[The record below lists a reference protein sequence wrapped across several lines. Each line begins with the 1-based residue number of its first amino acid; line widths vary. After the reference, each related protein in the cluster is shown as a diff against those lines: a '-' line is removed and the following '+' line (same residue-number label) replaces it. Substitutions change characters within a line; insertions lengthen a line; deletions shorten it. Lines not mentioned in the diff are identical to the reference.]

1 MWCSAG
7 VNFAHKGRLQSP
19 ERGLSVPSSEILIS
33 TALPPSH
40 ALRLRLLG
48 RIELTRPD
56 GTSLGSILTQPK
68 RLALLAYLA
77 LAGDKGF
84 LRRNVLLNV
93 FWPEFDQER
102 ARSALR
108 KALYFLRQSLGDDV
122 IVARGDEEVGLAPDR
137 FWCDAV
143 AFEAA
148 AEADGLD
155 DAMDL
160 YQGDLLTGFFVSGQ
174 PDFERWVDGERARLR
189 LLAARTADE
198 LSDRAETNGDLEAA
212 VRYAQT
218 ALELDTTS
226 EPAFRRLAGH
236 LYRRGDRAGLAHA
249 YEQWRRRLDEVYGI
263 QPAPETQEMVAAL
276 LDAQTTRAPRE
287 YATARVGQGES
298 VAAPKVRRPRHRL
311 AWAGVVAALAVLL
324 AAAVFVRGAPEL
336 KPERVLVTVLEN
348 ETGDPALDPMGRMA
362 ADWIAHGL
370 MQAGTLEVIP
380 ATSSSVALAEIEKHG
395 LRAIARETGA
405 GTVISGRYYRENG
418 KLSMQAQVTDVAE
431 GRLLQTVGP
440 ITVPLDSMTIGAEL
454 LRQRVSV
461 ALAARFD
468 WPAEWTELTRR
479 SQPPTYDA
487 YTEFVKGWDIFS
499 RALFDGRQASR
510 QAVDHFERAFAL
522 DSTFYLARLYAVLM
536 YFDTG
541 RFQRGD
547 SVLNAVAHDLAQL
560 APVERLLLE
569 HFQAVSAGDNERA
582 LRAVRQVN
590 KVAPNSM
597 PAGYVALAVATNR
610 PREALAAHREFNR
623 ERGLLKAEELYW
635 RWLSTARH
643 MIGDHRR
650 ELKDARAGRVRQPE
664 LMGPLFVELR
674 ALAALGRTDEVE
686 RAIEQTLS
694 LPKQDFTPGA
704 VMLHTAA
711 ELRAH
716 GHHKAAA
723 HVLARAFA
731 WHEARPPEERQAL
744 RETLARTYY
753 DAKRWQEAR
762 TLFQELVT
770 EQPDRGLRLGF
781 SGAVAA
787 RLGDRAEAER
797 VSAGLASLPNQRNA
811 SNTVWRAKIAAALGD
826 QERALALLQQ
836 ALTEGMRYD
845 LWLHTDLDF
854 EQLRRHP
861 RFRELVEPKG

>member
-1 MWCSAG
+1 M
-7 VNFAHKGRLQSP
+7 K
-19 ERGLSVPSSEILIS
+19 ILVS

-56 GTSLGSILTQPK
+56 GTSLGSILAQPK

-84 LRRNVLLNV
+84 LRRDVLLSV

-108 KALYFLRQSLGDDV
+108 KALYFLRQSLGEDV

-174 PDFERWVDGERARLR
+174 PDFESWVDGERARLR
-189 LLAARTADE
+189 LLAARTADK
-198 LSDRAETNGDLEAA
+198 LSDRAETKGDLDAA

-218 ALELDTTS
+218 ALELDTSS

-236 LYRRGDRAGLAHA
+236 LYRCGDRAGLAHA
-249 YEQWRRRLDEVYGI
+249 YEQWRRRLEEVYGI
-263 QPAPETQEMVAAL
+263 QPATETQEMIAAL
-276 LDAQTTRAPRE
+276 LDAQTARAPRE
-287 YATARVGQGES
+287 RIETRVDQPEFAS
-298 VAAPKVRRPRHRL
+298 ASLAQRQRRSL
-311 AWAGVVAALAVLL
+311 AWAGAVAAVAVLV

-336 KPERVLVTVLEN
+336 KRERVLVTVLEN

-380 ATSSSVALAEIEKHG
+380 ATSSSVALGEIEKQG
-395 LRAIARETGA
+395 LLAIARETGA

-440 ITVPLDSMTIGAEL
+440 IKVPLDSMTAGAEL

-468 WPAEWTELTRR
+468 WPTEWTELTRR

-487 YTEFVKGWDIFS
+487 YTEYVKGWDIFS
-499 RALFDGRQASR
+499 RGLFAGNQVNME
-510 QAVDHFERAFAL
+510 AVGHFERAFAL

-536 YFDTG
+536 YFNAG
-541 RFQRGD
+541 RYERGD

-569 HFQAVSAGDNERA
+569 HFQAVSASDNERA

-597 PAGYVALAVATNR
+597 PAGYIALAVATNR

-623 ERGLLKAEELYW
+623 ERGLLKGEELYW

-650 ELKDARAGRVRQPE
+650 ELKDTRRERVRRPE
-664 LMGPLFVELR
+664 LMGPLFVEMR

-686 RAIEQTLS
+686 RVIEQTLS

-716 GHHKAAA
+716 GHHDAAA
-723 HVLARAFA
+723 RVRAKAFA
-731 WHEARPPEERQAL
+731 WHETRPPEERRAL

-753 DAKRWQEAR
+753 DAKRWQDAR
-762 TLFQELVT
+762 ALFQQLLAERPKHVML
-770 EQPDRGLRLGF
+770 LGY
-781 SGAVAA
+781 SGTAAA

-797 VSAGLASLPNQRNA
+797 ISAALASLPNQRSA
-811 SNTVWRAKIAAALGD
+811 FNTVWRAKIAAVLGD
-826 QERALALLQQ
+826 QERALALLRQ

-861 RFRELVEPKG
+861 GFRALVKPKAEPH